1 MIECWFFASNF
12 VFLSARTQLFIW
24 ILKILWTWDSP
35 KCYLLILKLINL
47 ELLHAAGTIVKL
59 PTNYNFHYLHSKKA
73 HDSLLSKAILWFL
86 FFKCISSLFPPFMLT
101 LWILLSFDTRAFA
114 KNIFLGHFKA
124 FLILKFSS
132 DVLLL
137 LLMRPQ
143 ILCII

>member
-1 MIECWFFASNF
+1 MIECWFFASNS
-12 VFLSARTQLFIW
+12 VFLSARTRLFIW
-24 ILKILWTWDSP
+24 IFKILWTWDSP
-35 KCYLLILKLINL
+35 RCYLLILKLINL
-47 ELLHAAGTIVKL
+47 ELLHAASTIVKL
-59 PTNYNFHYLHSKKA
+59 STNYNFYYLHSKIA

-101 LWILLSFDTRAFA
+101 LWVLSFDTRAFA

-124 FLILKFSS
+124 FLILKFSL

-137 LLMRPQ
+137 LLLRPQ